1 VQTYALAYPQIHF
14 IVVHNGS
21 QILNAPPSTL
31 QQRIGSITSHSVAQQ
46 LTYIPPLS
54 YNEIT
59 VQGFTSQS
67 SLYRKDK
74 RLQYFFINNRAV
86 QSTMLNSA
94 MSRAYDQVIH
104 HGFYPVCVLF

>member
-1 VQTYALAYPQIHF
+1 
-14 IVVHNGS
+14 
-21 QILNAPPSTL
+21 
-31 QQRIGSITSHSVAQQ
+31 TSHSVAQQ
-46 LTYIPPLS
+46 LIPIPPLS

-104 HGFYPVCVLF
+104 HGLYPVCVLFITLDPTLIDVNVHPTKATIRFEDEKS